1 MIKKTANIAI
11 VILLLV
17 ATAGVPVTR
26 HYCGRSLMSFSI
38 YSTPKACCQG
48 SCDKC
53 HTIFKF
59 SKVNDNFLAG
69 SSIKTQPLRVFIPLQ
84 PLFYI
89 VLFDTENISHS
100 TDLAYQRANFNYPA
114 GHSPASSGN
123 FRC

>member
-11 VILLLV
+11 VILLLI
-17 ATAGVPVTR
+17 ATSGVPVTR

-38 YSTPKACCQG
+38 YSTPKACCEG

-53 HTIFKF
+53 HSIFKF
-59 SKVNDNFLAG
+59 SKVNDNFMAG
-69 SSIKTQPLRVFIPLQ
+69 SSVATQPLTDYSTFQTPFIAIL
-84 PLFYI
+84 I
-89 VLFDTENISHS
+89 DISNISHS
-100 TDLAYQRANFNYPA
+100 TDLVYQRAAFNYRA